1 MGSSRGA
8 SRPPAADCRCRLILA
23 AGLCG
28 AALAAAPL
36 QAQPSSNLSHWL
48 AARAAEGRSSVLA
61 AGPDFPGIPTG
72 SVIAEV
78 RVVAKDLFDT
88 TNPEEN
94 RKLFRLANTLHRT
107 TREGVIKSQLLF
119 HPGDVFTPELIAESA
134 RILRTNDYL
143 YDVDI
148 KPILREDGQVDVEV
162 TTRDVWTLEGGA
174 SFGRAGGRNSSSF
187 SLTDTNFVGTGKEVT
202 LARIGTIDR
211 TSDLARYTDPNLFG
225 SRVRLL
231 LSDAKNSDG
240 GRQRFEVE
248 RPFYSLDTRW
258 AAGLITLRDDRLES
272 LYSLGKVD
280 TDFRHLTDS
289 AEVYGGFSPG
299 LIDGYTHRWQ
309 AGFTYS
315 RDDFSP
321 SLQRTPLFKSL
332 ITGPVLTDPVPPDRT
347 LAYPWV
353 RFESVQDRY
362 VVEKDLDRIQRSE
375 DLNLGR
381 QYNVLLGL
389 SSPRFGGD
397 TQRWIGQAAL
407 SDGWRPAPGQI
418 VLYQLGASTRWAK
431 GDAENLV
438 AGARPLVR
446 PRLRR
451 ERLLRLARRRPR
463 PPPGRRGPAPARRR
477 QRPARLPDPLPGRRP
492 PGPVHARAALL
503 QRPRGLPPR
512 PPRRRRLLRRRPGL
526 VRRHPHPAGADAA
539 AGPPAAEGPRLR
551 PARRLQPLLARRRP
565 PRRRR
570 LPPRRRPHHPAHPVA
585 GVDGGYVL
593 EPRVRKDPTVPR
605 VRPPFC
611 LCARPFRVSAL
622 PFCGSALRF

>member
-1 MGSSRGA
+1 MGLSRGT
-8 SRPPAADCRCRLILA
+8 SRPPASDRRCRLTLA

-28 AALAAAPL
+28 AALAAVPL

-48 AARAAEGRSSVLA
+48 AARAAAEGRPVLA
-61 AGPDFPGIPTG
+61 AGPDFPGIPPG

-88 TNPEEN
+88 QNPEEN

-148 KPILREDGQVDVEV
+148 KPVLREDGQVDVEV

-174 SFGRAGGRNSSSF
+174 SFGRAGGRDTSSF
-187 SLTDTNFVGTGKEVT
+187 SLTDTNFLGTGKEVT

-299 LIDGYTHRWQ
+299 LIDGTTHRWQ

-321 SLQRTPLFKSL
+321 SLQRDPLFKKL
-332 ITGPVLTDPVPPDRT
+332 ITEPVLTEPVPPDRT

-381 QYNVLLGL
+381 DYNVLLGL

-438 AGARPLVR
+438 AGGRVR
-446 PRLRR
+446 WYVRDLGENAFYASLGADLAHRLDG
-451 ERLLRLARRRPR
+451 EDQLLL
-463 PPPGRRGPAPARRR
+463 GGDSGLRGYPIRYQAG
-477 QRPARLPDPLPGRRP
+477 D
-492 PGPVHARAALL
+492 
-503 QRPRGLPPR
+503 
-512 PPRRRRLLRRRPGL
+512 RRLLLTLEQRFYSDREVFHLAHLGAAVFFDAGQAWFVDTLTPEERTLPQDRQLLKDLGFGL
-526 VRRHPHPAGADAA
+526 RVASSRSSRGGVLHLDVAFPLDGA
-539 AGPPAAEGPRLR
+539 RTIQRIQWL
-551 PARRLQPLLARRRP
+551 
-565 PRRRR
+565 
-570 LPPRRRPHHPAHPVA
+570 
-585 GVDGGYVL
+585 
-593 EPRVRKDPTVPR
+593 
-605 VRPPFC
+605 
-611 LCARPFRVSAL
+611 VSTADT
-622 PFCGSALRF
+622 F